1 MSDSRQPVSDRPG
14 NIVRMAHRP
23 ATPSTA
29 RAPQRTRAT
38 GLTPPTPADQV
49 APAQPPVTVR
59 PRRLDP
65 EQSYRAVTGRDSRF
79 DGWFIVAVRTTGIYC
94 RPSCPATTPKR
105 TNVEFFPTAAAA
117 QGAGYRAC
125 RRCLPDAVPGSPEWN
140 LRADLAG
147 RAMRLI
153 ADGVVERD
161 GVPGL
166 ATRLNYSERHLTR
179 VLTAELGAGP
189 LALARAHRAQDARL
203 LIETTTLPLGDIAF
217 AAGFASVRQFND
229 TIRAVFAATPSEL
242 RGWAA
247 RRMPRQAPGRIT
259 IRLAYRPPLD
269 TAGLLNF
276 LAVRSLPGVEVANA
290 QHYARSLRLPHG
302 TGTADL
308 TPREGHVA
316 CTLRLD
322 DLRDLGSAVAR
333 LRRLFDL
340 DADPKAFD
348 ELLGADAALAGPVAA
363 VPGIRVPGCVD
374 GEEIVLR
381 ALLGQ
386 QVSVAAARTATARLV
401 AELGEPLNTPDD
413 ELTTLF
419 PTAASIAEHGADV
432 LTGPRRRIDTIR
444 RVSAALAEGTLA
456 VHVGRDTD
464 ELRADLEA
472 QPGIGSWTAGY
483 VLVRVLGAP
492 DVLLTSDVALR
503 RGAEA
508 LGLPSDQDGL
518 AARSRAWRPWRSYAG
533 MHLWRAAATAPT
545 RRTA

>member
-1 MSDSRQPVSDRPG
+1 MPSSVTPPAAHGTPARQRTTAVDR
-14 NIVRMAHRP
+14 NVDK
-23 ATPSTA
+23 STA
-29 RAPQRTRAT
+29 ITI
-38 GLTPPTPADQV
+38 
-49 APAQPPVTVR
+49 R

-65 EQSYRAVTGRDSRF
+65 EQSYRAVAGRDSRF

-105 TNVEFFPTAAAA
+105 PNVEFFPTAAAA

-140 LRADLAG
+140 LRADLAS

-269 TAGLLNF
+269 AAGLLAF
-276 LAVRSLPGVEVANA
+276 LAARSIPGVEAA
-290 QHYARSLRLPHG
+290 DAHHYARTLRLAHG

-308 TPREGHVA
+308 TPCEGHVA

-340 DADPKAFD
+340 DADPKAVD
-348 ELLGADAALAGPVAA
+348 DLLGSDPALSESVAA

-374 GEEIVLR
+374 GDEIVLR

-386 QVSVAAARTATARLV
+386 QVTVAAARTALTRLTA
-401 AELGEPLNTPDD
+401 ALGEPLPTADD
-413 ELTTLF
+413 DLTTLF
-419 PTAASIAEHGADV
+419 PTAAAVAEHGAEV
-432 LTGPRRRIDTIR
+432 LTGPRRRIDTVR

-464 ELRADLEA
+464 ELRADLEE
-472 QPGIGSWTAGY
+472 QPGIGPWTASY

-508 LGLPSDQDGL
+508 LGLPSNQDDL
-518 AARSRAWRPWRSYAG
+518 TARSRAWRPWRSYAG